1 MKYMPRLKPNEDD
14 VKNRTLEGI
23 IAKYINIRKM
33 TEDDLAMY
41 LRITKRTLQNK
52 RKKPE
57 TFTYPEVRRAFR
69 VLQVPDAE
77 KLEIF

>member
-1 MKYMPRLKPNEDD
+1 MPRLKPSEVE

-33 TEDDLAMY
+33 TEDDLALY

-69 VLQVPDAE
+69 ILKIPDAE

>member
-1 MKYMPRLKPNEDD
+1 
-14 VKNRTLEGI
+14 
-23 IAKYINIRKM
+23 M

-52 RKKPE
+52 RKKPD